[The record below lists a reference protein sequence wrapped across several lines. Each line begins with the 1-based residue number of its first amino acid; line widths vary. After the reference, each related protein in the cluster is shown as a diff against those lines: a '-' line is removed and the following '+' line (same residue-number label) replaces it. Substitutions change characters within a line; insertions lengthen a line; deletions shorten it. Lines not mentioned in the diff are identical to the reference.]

1 MNNRYGQDA
10 PQAGGGPAP
19 AGPAPVIGLA
29 ADLLFASRMR
39 AAGQAAGVAVATVG
53 TPEELV
59 RRVRAERPRLVLVDL
74 ELRRGDPAAAI
85 AAMVADREERGGRI
99 VAFASHMNAAA
110 LQAGRAAG
118 ADRVLARSAFVR
130 ELPDLLREVAAGGD
144 A

>member
-1 MNNRYGQDA
+1 MNNRSGHDA
-10 PQAGGGPAP
+10 PPAGGGPA
-19 AGPAPVIGLA
+19 AAAPAPVIGLA

-39 AAGQAAGVAVATVG
+39 GAGQAAGVPIATV
-53 TPEELV
+53 TTVDELV

-85 AAMVADREERGGRI
+85 AALVASRDEGDTHI

-110 LQAGRAAG
+110 IEAGRAAG

-130 ELPDLLREVAAGGD
+130 ELPALLRAVAGAGE
-144 A
+144 